1 MPNISVPEEHLANPI
16 GYAIANLSPEQTGSL
31 YDFSTLVYK
40 NSKLPLRE
48 FEAARA
54 RIALING
61 CQICKQFRAMADV
74 PTYLEGLGEDPE
86 IGVHK
91 NGPAP
96 EEEFYLGIAGWRNS
110 GVYSERERL
119 AIEYA
124 ERFCDAPD
132 ALGHDAA
139 FWQKLKAQFSEGE
152 IVDLTLACA
161 AFVAAGRFVHVLG
174 FDEGAVCD
182 IRGETQA
189 AAE

>member
-1 MPNISVPEEHLANPI
+1 MPNITIPEEHAGNPI
-16 GYAIANLSPEQTGSL
+16 GFAIANLAPERTGAM
-31 YDFSTLVYK
+31 YAFSTLVYK

-61 CQICKQFRAMADV
+61 CQLCQQFRSIDDV
-74 PTYLEGLGEDPE
+74 PTYLEGLGEDPD
-86 IGVHK
+86 IGVHR

-96 EEEFYLGIAGWRNS
+96 EEEFYLGIADWRNS
-110 GVYSERERL
+110 KAYSPRERL
-119 AIEYA
+119 AIEFA
-124 ERFCDAPD
+124 ERFSTEPD
-132 ALGHDAA
+132 ALGYDTD
-139 FWQKLKAQFSEGE
+139 FWKALKADYSEEE

-182 IRGETQA
+182 IRADAE